1 MPPATEVRR
10 VALVWIDAEGAR
22 ILRWTGTLAEAVI
35 DADVPVHERSTHHV
49 RHDPRT
55 RHGGGGRGADEV
67 ARHRTEHLRR
77 FLGRVEAALND
88 DDEVDILGTGTLGN
102 RLAAQLKRNDH
113 GHGRSR
119 TITAEHSMPMTD
131 RQLAARL
138 KERIGSPSPRGG
150 RGAYRWTGSL
160 PRQRSGRV
168 TGPRRVVEKRP
179 VDHSSDSRVGADGPG
194 TP

>member
-1 MPPATEVRR
+1 MPPSTDRRR

-22 ILRWTGTLAEAVI
+22 ILRWTGTLSEMVI
-35 DADVPVHERSTHHV
+35 DADVPIHERSTHHV

-77 FLGRVEAALND
+77 FFGRVEAALGD
-88 DDEVDILGTGTLGN
+88 DEEVDILGTGTLGD
-102 RLAAQLKRNDH
+102 RLASRLKWGDH
-113 GHGRSR
+113 GNGRSR
-119 TITAEHSMPMTD
+119 RITAGHSMPMTD

-138 KERIGSPSPRGG
+138 KDRVGSPSPRG
-150 RGAYRWTGSL
+150 RTGAFRWTGLL

-168 TGPRRVVEKRP
+168 TGPRRVVEKPPADRSP
-179 VDHSSDSRVGADGPG
+179 NSRVGADGPG
-194 TP
+194 SP